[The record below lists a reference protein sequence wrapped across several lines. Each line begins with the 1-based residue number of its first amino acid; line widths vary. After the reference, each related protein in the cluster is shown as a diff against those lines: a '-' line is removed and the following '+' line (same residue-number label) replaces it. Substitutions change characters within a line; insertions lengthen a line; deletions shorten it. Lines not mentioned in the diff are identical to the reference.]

1 MPLYIM
7 KGKFIKTDLV
17 QCIENVIQKNRASLT
32 VKEEEMLEEIKMLLM
47 KIDEG
52 VNIDEKKVLTLKIV
66 FHFIRLLANPDVFEK
81 NNEAFHHSSS
91 SL

>member
-52 VNIDEKKVLTLKIV
+52 VNID
-66 FHFIRLLANPDVFEK
+66 
-81 NNEAFHHSSS
+81 
-91 SL
+91 